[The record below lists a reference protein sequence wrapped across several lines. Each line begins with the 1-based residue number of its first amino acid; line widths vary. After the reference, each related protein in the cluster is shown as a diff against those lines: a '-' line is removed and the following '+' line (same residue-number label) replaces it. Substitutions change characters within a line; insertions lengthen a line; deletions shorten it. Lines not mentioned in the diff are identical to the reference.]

1 MNKKILFIFLV
12 LLILPLSS
20 AAHYIMGFVE
30 DAKDGTSADGHSI
43 ILWNPIIGIQENISD
58 IIGPLGNSGT
68 NNKYTIDCEL
78 LPSGCNVTN
87 TLSLPLIN
95 HGLNR

>member
-20 AAHYIMGFVE
+20 AAHYIVGIVE
-30 DAKDGTSADGHSI
+30 NAKDGTSANGHSI

-58 IIGPLGNSGT
+58 IMVLLET
-68 NNKYTIDCEL
+68 QNKQ
-78 LPSGCNVTN
+78 
-87 TLSLPLIN
+87 
-95 HGLNR
+95 